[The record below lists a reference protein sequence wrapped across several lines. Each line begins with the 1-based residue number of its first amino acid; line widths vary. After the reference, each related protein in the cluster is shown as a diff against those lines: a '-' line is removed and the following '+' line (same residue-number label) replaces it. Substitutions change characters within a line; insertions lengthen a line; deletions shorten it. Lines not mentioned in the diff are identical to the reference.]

1 MSRALFGLGK
11 VTADRSTTSLLA
23 TGYWLLAIALV
34 AIDVRLHF
42 TSVSI
47 LYERR

>member
-11 VTADRSTTSLLA
+11 SDRRPFDNLA